1 MINTEGAD
9 LGARGK
15 MEMETETETEME
27 SVTVKAL
34 GGEFYSVR

>member
-15 MEMETETETEME
+15 MEMETETEME